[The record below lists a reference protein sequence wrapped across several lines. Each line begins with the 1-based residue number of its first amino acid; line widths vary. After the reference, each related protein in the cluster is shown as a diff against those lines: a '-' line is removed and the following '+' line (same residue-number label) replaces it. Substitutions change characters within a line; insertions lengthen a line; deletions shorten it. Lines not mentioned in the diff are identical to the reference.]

1 MTTVAI
7 ERLGPESRPMLLAHF
22 LSLPSTDR
30 RLRFGTP
37 VAAQIIARYVDRID
51 FARDAI
57 FGVHGDDFRL
67 AGVVHVAF
75 DAERAELGLSVLPAQ
90 RRRGVGRALFERAA
104 EHARNRWIS
113 VLQMQYLS
121 TNAAIMSLAHRL
133 GMEIAFA
140 GAETEARLWLPVP
153 SIASIAREWVTDGVA
168 YFEGALKAFLAG
180 WRHKRN
186 RAGTPR

>member
-1 MTTVAI
+1 MMTVAI

-37 VAAQIIARYVDRID
+37 VAAHIIARYVDRID

-67 AGVVHVAF
+67 AGVVHVALE
-75 DAERAELGLSVLPAQ
+75 AERAELGLSVLPAQ

-133 GMEIAFA
+133 GMEVAFT
-140 GAETEARLWLPVP
+140 GSETEARLWLPVP
-153 SIASIAREWVTDGVA
+153 SIGSILGEWLTDGVA
-168 YFEGALKAFLAG
+168 SFEGALNAFLAG
-180 WRHKRN
+180 WRHQRDH
-186 RAGTPR
+186 AGTPR